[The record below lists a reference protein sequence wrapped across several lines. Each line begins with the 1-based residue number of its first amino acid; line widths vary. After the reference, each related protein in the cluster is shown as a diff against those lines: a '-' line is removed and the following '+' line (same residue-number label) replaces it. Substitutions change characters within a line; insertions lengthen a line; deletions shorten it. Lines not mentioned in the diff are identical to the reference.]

1 MTVKEIEAL
10 LDKAKREKYPN
21 VPYLVKTK
29 LKDNSANEL
38 TKSIVATIEALGGM
52 ATRVNSTG
60 LYDPATKKFRKGTTK
75 KGTAD
80 IHAVFQG
87 RHLSI
92 EVKFGKDK
100 MSPEQ
105 HEMAAKVAAAGG
117 LYIIARSLDQFLSD
131 FCHEFNINP

>member
-1 MTVKEIEAL
+1 MTIKEIEKRI
-10 LDKAKREKYPN
+10 DEAKRLNYPN
-21 VPYLVKTK
+21 VPYLLKAK

-38 TKSIVATIEALGGM
+38 TKSIVATIEVLGGM

-60 LYDPATKKFRKGTTK
+60 LYDPSTKKFRKGATK

-87 RHLSI
+87 RHLSV
-92 EVKFGKDK
+92 EVKFGRDK

-105 HEMAAKVAAAGG
+105 YEMAAKVTQAGG
-117 LYIIARSLDQFLSD
+117 LYIVARSLDQFLSD
-131 FCHEFNINP
+131 FCNEFSIH